1 MYMCIICSVISDS
14 LQPHGLSCQAPLS
27 MEFSKQE
34 YWSGLPFPSPGDL
47 PNSRIKPRSPELQA
61 DSLPSELPRKIF
73 YLLILNLKVLVVR
86 ISVLFIFLSH
96 PVTKLSKVNKYI
108 LNAFKWY
115 DHNIQKAKENS
126 DYCDGKICKGNVFC
140 SLCIFTLFFLPIL
153 LCSEWFIF

>member
-1 MYMCIICSVISDS
+1 MYYLLSHVWLFTTPWTILPGSPV
-14 LQPHGLSCQAPLS
+14 HG
-27 MEFSKQE
+27 
-34 YWSGLPFPSPGDL
+34 
-47 PNSRIKPRSPELQA
+47 ILQA
-61 DSLPSELPRKIF
+61 RILEWVAIPFSRGSSRPKDQTQVSWIAGRFFTIWATQEIF
-73 YLLILNLKVLVVR
+73 YLLILNLNVLVVR

-96 PVTKLSKVNKYI
+96 PVTKLSNINKYI